1 LQNQW
6 RDDLQPDKR
15 AVFTA
20 LFFLRGFLSEKLL
33 VLNYFIFHLVYPL
46 NKKKAYFMSEFIV
59 AAPPISKKINQE
71 LSIHGHTRIDPYY
84 WLNDRS
90 NPEVIDY
97 LNQEN
102 DYLKEQLRHTEEFQ
116 ESLFEEMKG
125 RIKEED
131 ESVPY
136 LKHGYYYYTKFIKG
150 GEYPIFCRRNGSM
163 SAEEEILLD
172 INILAQDQDYMNVG
186 SIEVASN
193 QQLLAFS
200 QDSVGRRI
208 YDIRF
213 KNLLTGEFLED
224 RIYSVTGN
232 IVWANDNQ
240 TLFYSRQ
247 DPDTLRSFQIYRH
260 VLGSKQEDD
269 VLIFQEDDDT
279 FTCHVSKSKS
289 KKYIFITS
297 ESTVSTESRMIPA
310 DSPEVGLSLIQERIR
325 DLEYAVEHYEDDFL
339 ILTNDKGASNF
350 KLVKTP
356 ISSPSRAYWTDLIPH
371 REEVL
376 LEGFEVF
383 KEFLVLE
390 ERFNGLNK
398 IQVRSWN
405 DTSAHYIEFN
415 DPAYSAWIGHNPE
428 FDSEVLRFG
437 YNSLTTPASTF
448 DYHMK
453 TQERVLLKQQE
464 IVGGY
469 EPTEYKSERIW
480 ASAEDGT
487 QIPISLVYK
496 EALFSKNGSNPLLQ
510 YAYGSYGYSTDPI
523 FSPSRLSLLD
533 RGFVFAIAHIR
544 GGQEMGRHWYENG
557 KMLKKMNTF
566 TDFIA
571 CSKYLVQAQY
581 TSSERLYAMGGSA
594 GGLLMGTVMN
604 LEPQLYHGLVAAVP
618 FVDVVT
624 TMLDESIPLT
634 TGEFDEWGNPK
645 NKEYYD
651 YMLSYSPYDNISAT
665 EYPNLLVTS
674 GLHDS
679 QVQYWEPT
687 KWVARLREMK
697 TDDNKLLLY
706 TNMDAGHGGASG
718 RFRALRELAMEYAFI
733 LDLAGKTD

>member
-1 LQNQW
+1 
-6 RDDLQPDKR
+6 
-15 AVFTA
+15 
-20 LFFLRGFLSEKLL
+20 
-33 VLNYFIFHLVYPL
+33 
-46 NKKKAYFMSEFIV
+46 MSEFIV
-59 AAPPISKKINQE
+59 AAPPVSKKIPQE
-71 LSIHGHTRIDPYY
+71 LTIHGHTRIDPYY

-102 DYLKEQLRHTEEFQ
+102 EYLKEQLRHTEEFQ
-116 ESLFEEMKG
+116 GRLFAEMKG

-136 LKHGYYYYTKFIKG
+136 LKHGYYYYTKFVKG
-150 GEYPIFCRRNGSM
+150 GEYPIFCRRKGHM
-163 SAEEEILLD
+163 SADEEILLD
-172 INILAQDQDYMNVG
+172 INLLAQGQDYMNVG
-186 SIEVASN
+186 AIEVALN

-200 QDSVGRRI
+200 QDNVGRRI
-208 YDIRF
+208 YEIRF
-213 KNLLTGEFLED
+213 KDLASGDFLED
-224 RIYSVTGN
+224 RLRAVTGN
-232 IVWANDNQ
+232 IVWANDNR

-260 VLGSKQEDD
+260 VLGTSQADD
-269 VLIFQEDDDT
+269 VLVFQEDDDT

-289 KKYIFITS
+289 KQFIFITS
-297 ESTVSTESRMIPA
+297 QSTVSTESRMLPA
-310 DSPEVGLSLIQERIR
+310 DDPTAELLLIQERVR
-325 DLEYAVEHYEDDFL
+325 DLEYSVEHYEDELL

-350 KLVKTP
+350 KLVRTP
-356 ISSPSRAYWTDLIPH
+356 VASTGREYWTDLIPH

-383 KEFLVLE
+383 RDFLVLE
-390 ERFNGLNK
+390 ERFNGLNR
-398 IQVRSWN
+398 IQIRSWN
-405 DTSAHYIEFN
+405 DRSDHYIEFN

-453 TQERVLLKQQE
+453 TRESVLLKQQE

-469 EPTEYKSERIW
+469 DPSEYQSERIW
-480 ASAEDGT
+480 AKAKDGT
-487 QIPISLVYK
+487 EIPISLVYK
-496 EALFSKNGSNPLLQ
+496 KALFSRDGSNPLLQ

-557 KMLKKMNTF
+557 KMLHKMNTF
-566 TDFIA
+566 TDFVA
-571 CSKYLVQAQY
+571 CSKHLVKERY
-581 TSSERLYAMGGSA
+581 TSPETLYAMGGSA
-594 GGLLMGTVMN
+594 GGLLMGVVMN
-604 LEPQLYHGLVAAVP
+604 LEPQLYHGIVAAVP

-645 NKEYYD
+645 IKTYYD
-651 YMLSYSPYDNISAT
+651 YMLSYSPYDNVVAT
-665 EYPNLLVTS
+665 DYPHLLVTS

-733 LDLAGKTD
+733 LDLAGKIDQ

>member
-1 LQNQW
+1 
-6 RDDLQPDKR
+6 
-15 AVFTA
+15 
-20 LFFLRGFLSEKLL
+20 
-33 VLNYFIFHLVYPL
+33 
-46 NKKKAYFMSEFIV
+46 MSEFIV
-59 AAPPISKKINQE
+59 AAPPISKKINHE

-150 GEYPIFCRRNGSM
+150 GEYPIFCRRSGSM

-356 ISSPSRAYWTDLIPH
+356 ISSPGRAYWTDLIPH

-390 ERFNGLNK
+390 ERFNGLNR
-398 IQVRSWN
+398 IQVRNWN
-405 DTSAHYIEFN
+405 DTSAHYIEFD

-651 YMLSYSPYDNISAT
+651 YMLSYSPYDNISKT

-733 LDLAGKTD
+733 LDLAEKTD

>member
-1 LQNQW
+1 
-6 RDDLQPDKR
+6 
-15 AVFTA
+15 
-20 LFFLRGFLSEKLL
+20 
-33 VLNYFIFHLVYPL
+33 
-46 NKKKAYFMSEFIV
+46 MSEFIV
-59 AAPPISKKINQE
+59 AGPPISKKHHQE

-90 NPEVIDY
+90 NPEVIEY

-102 DYLKEQLRHTEEFQ
+102 DYLKEQLQHTEEFQ
-116 ESLFEEMKG
+116 ERLFEEMKG

-150 GEYPIFCRRNGSM
+150 GEYPIFCRRKDNM

-172 INILAQDQDYMNVG
+172 INVLAKDQEYMNVA
-186 SIEVASN
+186 SIEVAPN

-213 KNLLTGEFLED
+213 KDLLTGEFLED

-247 DPDTLRSFQIYRH
+247 DPDTLRSFQIYKH
-260 VLGSKQEDD
+260 ILGSDQKDD
-269 VLIFQEDDDT
+269 VLVFQEDDET
-279 FTCHVSKSKS
+279 FTCQVSKSKS

-297 ESTVSTESRMIPA
+297 ESTVSTESRMLPA
-310 DSPEVGLSLIQERIR
+310 DEPNAELLIIQERIR
-325 DLEYAVEHYEDDFL
+325 DLEYTVEHYEDDLL

-350 KLVKTP
+350 KLVRTP
-356 ISSPSRAYWTDLIPH
+356 IVSPGREYWTDLIPH
-371 REEVL
+371 QEEVL

-390 ERFNGLNK
+390 ERFKGLNR
-398 IQVRSWN
+398 IQIRSWN
-405 DTSAHYIEFN
+405 ASSAHYIAFD

-453 TQERVLLKQQE
+453 TRERVLLKQQE

-469 EPTEYKSERIW
+469 DPSEYQSERIW
-480 ASAEDGT
+480 ATAEDGT
-487 QIPISLVYK
+487 QVPISLVYK
-496 EALFSKNGSNPLLQ
+496 KALFSKDGSNPLLQ

-557 KMLKKMNTF
+557 KMLKKRNTF

-571 CSKYLVQAQY
+571 CSKHLVEEHY
-581 TSSERLYAMGGSA
+581 TSPDKLYAMGGSA
-594 GGLLMGTVMN
+594 GGLLMGVVMN
-604 LEPQLYHGLVAAVP
+604 LEPQLYHGIVAAVP

-651 YMLSYSPYDNISAT
+651 YMLSYSPYDNIAAN

-687 KWVARLREMK
+687 KWVARLREIK

-718 RFRALRELAMEYAFI
+718 RFRALRELAMEYTFV
-733 LDLAGKTD
+733 LDLAGKID